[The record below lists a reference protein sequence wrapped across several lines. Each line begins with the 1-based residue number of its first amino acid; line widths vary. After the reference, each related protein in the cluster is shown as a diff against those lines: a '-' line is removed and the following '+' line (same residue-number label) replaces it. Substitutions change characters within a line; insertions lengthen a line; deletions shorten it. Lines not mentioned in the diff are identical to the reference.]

1 MSIPNSAP
9 APDNEQH
16 FDLGSW
22 LILLFAISIVALSA
36 AQVIYRL
43 SLPTDGWGGQPDF
56 FGPEQQFIF
65 DRNLSS
71 APSPLYNGDILLA
84 VEGQPVGQALARA
97 LTLAPQLPTNWK
109 IGGRVAYTV
118 YRDGR
123 VPTLPIMLDR
133 APTWVLTSIFPG
145 ILFTDPSVIPSLLI
159 SVFLFLKRPR
169 NRAARLLLLLSA
181 CFFASDALS
190 HPPGGLQL
198 GVTDLFYVAAY
209 WPALFYDKLIWN
221 FIIAPIYVHLFLVF
235 PVRTFLVRRI
245 PGFTFATLYLSAPV
259 LMLLAYLSR
268 GGDPLAFWSTWS
280 TISQLQYFVT
290 LVAVVILMGHA
301 LIRKQEPEHRAQIR
315 WVAAGTLITS
325 LGALVGGVLAMLGM
339 HEQYPLISLF
349 LYRLPF
355 LAFPLGVTVAVLRY
369 RMFDVDVII
378 NRTLVYIP
386 LTAILA
392 GLYAACITLT
402 QRLFVSF
409 TGEQSDVA
417 AVLTTLMVVAA
428 FSPIKDRLQTLV
440 DKRFKEEDES
450 SKRLRAFE
458 KEIQS
463 RVGAVEARPA
473 LRRLLNEAAAA
484 FGAACGEAYVSSG
497 SELKL
502 VYAIGE
508 LEGEPEVKTP
518 VEAGGTRIGVI
529 YLGKRARG
537 KTYNKQE
544 TDLLKQVASTIAE
557 AIKEDAEPGL
567 ALAGAS

>member
-1 MSIPNSAP
+1 MSIPNTAP
-9 APDNEQH
+9 PPDSEEH
-16 FDLGSW
+16 FDLASW
-22 LILLFAISIVALSA
+22 LILLFAIFIVALSA
-36 AQVIYRL
+36 AQVLYRL
-43 SLPTDGWGGQPDF
+43 SLPSDGWSAQPDF

-65 DRNLSS
+65 DQNLAS

-84 VEGQPVGQALARA
+84 VEGQPVGQALQRA
-97 LTLAPQLPTNWK
+97 LTLAPRLPPNWK

-118 YRDGR
+118 ERDGR
-123 VPTLPIMLDR
+123 VPTLPVMLDR
-133 APTWVLTSIFPG
+133 APAWVLTAIFPG

-159 SVFLFLKRPR
+159 GIFLFLKRPR
-169 NRAARLLLLLSA
+169 NRAARLLLVLGA

-235 PVRTFLVRRI
+235 PVRTLPVRRA
-245 PGFTFATLYLSAPV
+245 PGATFTALYLSAPA
-259 LMLLAYLSR
+259 LLLLAYLSR

-280 TISQLQYFVT
+280 SISQLQYFVT
-290 LVAVVILMGHA
+290 LVAVVLLMGHA
-301 LIRKQEPEHRAQIR
+301 LIRRQEPEHKSQIR
-315 WVAAGTLITS
+315 WVAAGTIITS
-325 LGALVGGVLAMLGM
+325 IGAIIGGMLAMLGL
-339 HEQYPLISLF
+339 EQQYPLIGLL

-355 LAFPLGVTVAVLRY
+355 LAFPLGVAVAVLRY

-386 LTAILA
+386 LTGILA

-409 TGEQSDVA
+409 TGEQSDIA
-417 AVLTTLMVVAA
+417 AVLTTLVVVAA
-428 FSPIKDRLQTLV
+428 FTPIKDRLQTLV

-450 SKRLRAFE
+450 AKRLRAFE

-473 LRRLLNEAAAA
+473 LRRLLNEAAEA
-484 FGAACGEAYVSSG
+484 FDAPSGEAYISSG
-497 SELKL
+497 SGLKL
-502 VYAIGE
+502 VCAIGE

-518 VEAGGTRIGVI
+518 VETGGTRIGVI

-537 KTYNKQE
+537 KTYNKKE
-544 TDLLKQVASTIAE
+544 IELLRQVASTIAE
-557 AIKEDAEPGL
+557 AIKEDAEPSP
-567 ALAGAS
+567 ALVGVS